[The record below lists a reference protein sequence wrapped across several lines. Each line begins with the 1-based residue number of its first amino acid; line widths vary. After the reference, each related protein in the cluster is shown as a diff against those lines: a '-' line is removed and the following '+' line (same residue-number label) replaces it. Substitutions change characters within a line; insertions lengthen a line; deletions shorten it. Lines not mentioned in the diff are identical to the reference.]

1 MCLVL
6 FVAAVASFPGH
17 KALVN
22 NLVDFISILP
32 GPLVLRYAVKNQK
45 KSEKSELRQLHEK
58 PEVLTQKPSMNGGI
72 RFLGLDKS
80 QNYLPEAVTIINPS
94 TVKYSKRSFI
104 PEIKERRQCNNPD
117 DIITETDHS
126 NTKAN
131 CSSKTSKK

>member
-1 MCLVL
+1 M
-6 FVAAVASFPGH
+6 AAVASFPGH

-58 PEVLTQKPSMNGGI
+58 PEVLTQKPTMNGGI
-72 RFLGLDKS
+72 RLSGVDKS
-80 QNYLPEAVTIINPS
+80 QNDLPEAVTINNPS

-104 PEIKERRQCNNPD
+104 PEMKERRQCNNAD

-131 CSSKTSKK
+131 GSSKTSKK

>member
-32 GPLVLRYAVKNQK
+32 GPLVLRFAVKNQK

-58 PEVLTQKPSMNGGI
+58 PEVTQKPTMNGGI
-72 RFLGLDKS
+72 RFSGLDKS

-104 PEIKERRQCNNPD
+104 PEMKERRQCNNPD
-117 DIITETDHS
+117 DIITETGHS

>member
-1 MCLVL
+1 M
-6 FVAAVASFPGH
+6 AAVASFPGH

-58 PEVLTQKPSMNGGI
+58 PEVLTQKPTMNGGI
-72 RFLGLDKS
+72 RFSGLDKS
-80 QNYLPEAVTIINPS
+80 QNYLPEAVTINNPS
-94 TVKYSKRSFI
+94 TVKYSKRSFL
-104 PEIKERRQCNNPD
+104 PEMKERRQCNESNPD
-117 DIITETDHS
+117 DIITETENS
-126 NTKAN
+126 NTKVD

>member
-1 MCLVL
+1 M
-6 FVAAVASFPGH
+6 AAVASFPGH

-32 GPLVLRYAVKNQK
+32 GPLVLRYAVKNQNKSK
-45 KSEKSELRQLHEK
+45 KSKLRQLHEK
-58 PEVLTQKPSMNGGI
+58 TDVLTQKPTMNGDI
-72 RFLGLDKS
+72 RLSGLDKS

-94 TVKYSKRSFI
+94 TVRYSKRSFI
-104 PEIKERRQCNNPD
+104 PEMKERRQCYESNPD
-117 DIITETDHS
+117 DIITETENS

>member
-1 MCLVL
+1 M
-6 FVAAVASFPGH
+6 VAVISFPGH